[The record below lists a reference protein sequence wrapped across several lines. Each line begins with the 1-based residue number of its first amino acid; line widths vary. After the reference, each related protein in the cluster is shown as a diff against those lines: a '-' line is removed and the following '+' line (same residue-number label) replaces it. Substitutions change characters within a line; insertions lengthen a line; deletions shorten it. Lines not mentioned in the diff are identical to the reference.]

1 MSIDI
6 HYNVHLYST
15 KFIFVRLCSFKF
27 ILVHDKKLIK
37 LFSNFKFK
45 LNVHIYFLRTSTNV
59 LKNVQIRSK
68 KINVNV
74 QNSTC
79 YVILQK
85 KYGTVLFGVNFSK
98 I

>member
-1 MSIDI
+1 MSINI

-37 LFSNFKFK
+37 LFLNFKFK

-59 LKNVQIRSK
+59 FKNAQEK
-68 KINVNV
+68 KKRRFKP
-74 QNSTC
+74 
-79 YVILQK
+79 IL
-85 KYGTVLFGVNFSK
+85 TRFNE
-98 I
+98 